1 MNKKSNIESNSS
13 IDCSSLVIHH
23 LLLKRGG
30 FIMQKVYKL
39 FTIAVIAVSISLT
52 GFSSITLAEEK
63 VPDSEQSY
71 FLTAETASKHRWS
84 FSHLSSSKLL
94 AQAETGTAGSDT
106 EAGTSE
112 AKEAAKIAEALANPL
127 SYLWLMF
134 TQNDTMWYDGDILDR
149 LGEDTKVMNTTLI
162 MPVLSM
168 QLTEKWKTIFRPVIP
183 INSFETVDNLN
194 VSVDNVGEPT
204 IGVDF
209 DRETGLG
216 DIVLWTAFSKQ
227 YTPPFV
233 WGFGPTIMMDTAT
246 DDRLGT
252 GKWSAGP
259 MALAVSITEKWILG
273 GIAQHWWS
281 FAGEDTTTVNT
292 NLGPV
297 TIDRP
302 DVNLT
307 DFQYIIRYRW
317 SKLTNIG
324 CAPNIRYN
332 WETEQLNLP
341 IGIGFDTLVKLGP
354 LPVKIGAE
362 LYYYVEKSDDFGP
375 EWQFR
380 LLFVPVLPSP
390 SWARTPL
397 F

>member
-1 MNKKSNIESNSS
+1 MKKFSIFLIGCLVVLSIHPPSSWAGSSWLQSDPSKETAAGGFELLDATESFRFANEIERFKLDLKSNI
-13 IDCSSLVIHH
+13 
-23 LLLKRGG
+23 
-30 FIMQKVYKL
+30 F
-39 FTIAVIAVSISLT
+39 
-52 GFSSITLAEEK
+52 
-63 VPDSEQSY
+63 
-71 FLTAETASKHRWS
+71 
-84 FSHLSSSKLL
+84 L
-94 AQAETGTAGSDT
+94 AQGNANTTVSASSGSDS
-106 EAGTSE
+106 GTSTDE
-112 AKEAAKIAEALANPL
+112 ADEAAKIAEALANPL

-183 INSFETVDNLN
+183 INSFDTVDNLN
-194 VSVDNVGEPT
+194 VSVDSVEEPI

-341 IGIGFDTLVKLGP
+341 IGIGFDTLVKFGP
-354 LPVKIGAE
+354 LPVKVGVE
-362 LYYYVEKSDDFGP
+362 FHYYVEKSDDFGP
-375 EWQFR
+375 DY
-380 LLFVPVLPSP
+380 LLRFFFVPVLPSP

>member
-1 MNKKSNIESNSS
+1 MNRFGIFLGIVCFIALSIHPASS
-13 IDCSSLVIHH
+13 WASDW
-23 LLLKRGG
+23 RT
-30 FIMQKVYKL
+30 Q
-39 FTIAVIAVSISLT
+39 
-52 GFSSITLAEEK
+52 
-63 VPDSEQSY
+63 PDPSQ
-71 FLTAETASKHRWS
+71 ETAANDVESLGVSEDLNLANQNLRFNWDWKFNR
-84 FSHLSSSKLL
+84 LL
-94 AQAETGTAGSDT
+94 AQAEPGTAGPDT
-106 EAGTSE
+106 DAGTSKAE
-112 AKEAAKIAEALANPL
+112 EQAKIAEALANPL

-134 TQNDTMWYDGDILDR
+134 TQNDTIWYNGDILDR

-209 DRETGLG
+209 DRKTGLG
-216 DIVLWTAFSKQ
+216 DIVLWTAFSNK
-227 YTPPFV
+227 YKPPFV

-246 DDRLGT
+246 DDQLGT

-259 MALAVSITEKWILG
+259 MGLAMHISEKWIIG
-273 GIAQHWWS
+273 GVFQHWWS
-281 FAGEDTTTVNT
+281 FAGEDDITVDT

-297 TIDRP
+297 TVDRP

-307 DFQYIIRYRW
+307 DFQYILRYRL
-317 SKLTNIG
+317 SPLTNIG

-332 WETEQLNLP
+332 WETDQLSFP

-354 LPVKIGAE
+354 LPVKVGAE
-362 LYYYVEKSDDFGP
+362 LHYYVEQSDDFGP
-375 EWQFR
+375 EW
-380 LLFVPVLPSP
+380 LLRIFFVPVLPAPAWSR
-390 SWARTPL
+390 SPL